1 MVEQLTFD
9 LPCRAALGRADFFV
23 SASNA
28 AAVGW
33 IDRWPD
39 WPTGALLIHGADG
52 CGKTHLAQLW
62 CITASA
68 EIVPGTTLDEER
80 LKLLIDEGRHN
91 VAVDNADRACE
102 HALLHLY
109 NWCLQSAGS
118 VLMTALRPPA
128 SWPTALPDLHSRLH
142 AALPVEIGLP
152 DDPLLTAILIKHFAD
167 RQLSVDP
174 AVVLYL
180 VSRIERSFAAVAE
193 MAERLDA
200 VSLRDGR
207 AITVPMARELLAGSE
222 NYPRLPSIDSGV
234 R

>member
-1 MVEQLTFD
+1 MVEQLTFH
-9 LPCRAALGRADFFV
+9 LPCRAALGRGDFFV

-39 WPTGALLIHGADG
+39 WPAGALLIHGASG

-62 CITASA
+62 CLKASA
-68 EIVPGTTLDEER
+68 VIVSGATLNEDR
-80 LKLLIDEGRHN
+80 LKVLIDEGRHN
-91 VAVDNADRACE
+91 VAIDDADRACE
-102 HALLHLY
+102 RVLLHLY
-109 NWCLQSAGS
+109 NWCLEGAGS

-128 SWPTALPDLHSRLH
+128 LWTTALPDLHSRLH
-142 AALPVEIGLP
+142 AALPAEIGLP

-193 MAERLDA
+193 VAARLDA

-207 AITVPMARELLAGSE
+207 AITVPLARELLAEAQDS
-222 NYPRLPSIDSGV
+222 PRPPSINSGV

>member
-1 MVEQLTFD
+1 MVEQLTFH
-9 LPCRAALGRADFFV
+9 LPCRAALGRADFLV
-23 SASNA
+23 SACNA

-39 WPTGALLIHGADG
+39 WPAGALLIHGASG

-62 CITASA
+62 CKRASA
-68 EIVPGTTLDEER
+68 VIVSGATLDEER
-80 LKLLIDEGRHN
+80 LKLMIDEGRHN
-91 VAVDNADRACE
+91 VAIDDADHACE
-102 HALLHLY
+102 RALLHLY
-109 NWCLQSAGS
+109 NWCLECAGS

-128 SWPTALPDLHSRLH
+128 LWTTALPDLRSRLL

-180 VSRIERSFAAVAE
+180 VSRIERSFVAVAE
-193 MAERLDA
+193 VAARLDA
-200 VSLRDGR
+200 LSLRDGR
-207 AITVPMARELLAGSE
+207 PITVPLAREVLAGSQ
-222 NYPRLPSIDSGV
+222 NYPRSPSIDSGV